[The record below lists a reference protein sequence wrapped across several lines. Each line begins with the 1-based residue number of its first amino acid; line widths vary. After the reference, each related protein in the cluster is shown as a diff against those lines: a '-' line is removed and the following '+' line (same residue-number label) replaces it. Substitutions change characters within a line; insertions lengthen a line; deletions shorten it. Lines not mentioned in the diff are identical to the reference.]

1 MKCHTGNALLYRS
14 RHRLLLIAAFLL
26 PVIPSHDMNG
36 HINETAPP
44 LVPIGEV
51 KLVQVQ
57 IVVWFVRTCEVWIP
71 FVLHFCLVKC
81 MRKISIGEVVERCS
95 GSFLT
100 LGIVCGCP
108 WIPLFLLR
116 FFFITKQPTT
126 FMYQNDVQ
134 CTYLKQNATI
144 FLVVKFESSRLTKFK
159 GSMLISTRSE
169 EMCSTK

>member
-1 MKCHTGNALLYRS
+1 MIRFKVRDIPSVAVIVMVCVFLSFDMDEMMKCHTGNALLYRS
-14 RHRLLLIAAFLL
+14 RLLLLLIAAFLL
-26 PVIPSHDMNG
+26 PVIPTHDMNG

-71 FVLHFCLVKC
+71 FVLHFCLVQC
-81 MRKISIGEVVERCS
+81 TVKIFIGGAVRRCS

-108 WIPLFLLR
+108 WIPLF
-116 FFFITKQPTT
+116 
-126 FMYQNDVQ
+126 
-134 CTYLKQNATI
+134 
-144 FLVVKFESSRLTKFK
+144 
-159 GSMLISTRSE
+159 
-169 EMCSTK
+169 